1 MSKLIPKVI
10 IDTNI
15 VLSALLFSGSVSALV
30 EKWQSGKIHFL
41 ITRPILDEYIRALSY
56 PKFELSEADVEYL
69 IEEEILPY
77 VTVLTRQKRHTFK
90 LPKISDV
97 DDEKFLEAAMMGRA
111 DYLVTGD
118 KVLLQVKK
126 IGITQIVTRSDF
138 LKHIH

>member
-1 MSKLIPKVI
+1 MPKLIPKVI

-56 PKFELSEADVEYL
+56 PKFELSEADVECL

-77 VTVLTRQKRHTFK
+77 VTVLTRQKKHTFK